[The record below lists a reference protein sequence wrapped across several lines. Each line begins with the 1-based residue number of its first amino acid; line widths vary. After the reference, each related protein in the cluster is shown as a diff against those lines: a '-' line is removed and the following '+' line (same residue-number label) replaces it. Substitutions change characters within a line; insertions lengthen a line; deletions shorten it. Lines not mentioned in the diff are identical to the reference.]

1 MQQGKENEIR
11 WVQWVCEPLMKMI
24 LVERTSLVLRMV
36 RFGTVRR
43 LRALLAVFW
52 GPWPLVTMKSATCFQ
67 TC

>member
-11 WVQWVCEPLMKMI
+11 WVQWVYEPLMKMI
-24 LVERTSLVLRMV
+24 LVERTSLVLMVV

-52 GPWPLVTMKSATCFQ
+52 GP
-67 TC
+67 